1 MGLEFELKYKADAAV
16 QQRILEDLG
25 PWQEC
30 AMATTYYDTPSG
42 SLSARHYTL
51 RCRMENQVPVCTVK
65 TPAGDLARGEWELSG
80 EADIRR
86 AIPVLCE
93 MGAPA
98 DLEEL
103 TQEGVL
109 PICGARFL
117 RKTTLLEVGDT
128 LLELAVDQGILF
140 AGEREIPLCEVE
152 VELKAGGMETAA
164 AWASILA
171 RRYGLEPEP
180 LSKFKRASMLRGNN
194 HAG

>member
-1 MGLEFELKYKADAAV
+1 MGLEFELKYKADEAK

-30 AMATTYYDTPSG
+30 SMATTYYDTAAG
-42 SLSARHYTL
+42 ALSARHYTL
-51 RCRMENQVPVCTVK
+51 RCRLENDVPVCTVK

-80 EADIRR
+80 EGDIAS

-103 TQEGVL
+103 TREGVI

-117 RKTTLLEVGDT
+117 RKTTLLELGDT
-128 LLELAVDQGILF
+128 LLELAVDRGSLF
-140 AGEREIPLCEVE
+140 AGEQEIPLCEIE

-164 AWASILA
+164 AWAGLLA
-171 RRYGLEPEP
+171 NRYGLEPEP
-180 LSKFKRASMLRGNN
+180 LSKFKRASMLRKGE
-194 HAG
+194 